1 MRVVD
6 QRVTGSTGDP
16 TDDASL
22 AVRARDGDHDAFT
35 VLVRR
40 HQGLAVRMAAL
51 VGGADD
57 AEDAAQEAFV
67 NAYRALG
74 RYQPDRAF
82 RPWLMAIVCN
92 EARSRQRGALRQI
105 RLRRR
110 AAALAPMLVEPSAE
124 ESVVAQ
130 RRRVAAARAV
140 ERLPDKLR
148 LAVTCRY
155 LLELSEAETAE
166 VLGCPL
172 GTVKSRLARG
182 LDRLRRE
189 LTPELTEEVNGSCRP
204 TTN

>member
-6 QRVTGSTGDP
+6 QRLTDSTGDP

-22 AVRARDGDHDAFT
+22 AVRARDGDSDAFT
-35 VLVRR
+35 ALVRR
-40 HQGLAVRMAAL
+40 HQGLAVRVAAL
-51 VGGADD
+51 VTGADD

-67 NAYRALG
+67 HAYHALG

-92 EARSRQRGALRQI
+92 EARNRQRSALRQI

-110 AAALAPMLVEPSAE
+110 ASTLAPMLVEPSAE

-148 LAVTCRY
+148 LVVTCRY
-155 LLELSEAETAE
+155 LLELSEAETAQ
-166 VLGCPL
+166 VLGCPV

-182 LDRLRRE
+182 LIRLRRE
-189 LTPELTEEVNGSCRP
+189 LTPELTEEVHGPCPP